1 MYKDNLG
8 EKMFNEKEEINI
20 YCDESCHL
28 EFDGQRA
35 MVFGCVR
42 YPKDNVQELSK
53 KIRELKKKHF
63 IYPFAEIKWKTVSK
77 SKENFYLELLDLFLN
92 TSELKF
98 RAVVFQNKDLHKL
111 EHNLHNQTYE
121 DWYYKMFYVTIE
133 KIIDKETLYN
143 IYLDRKN
150 KNSSQKIH
158 TLEDYLSKRAKILK
172 IQEVLSHQSE
182 LIQIT
187 DFLTGIVS
195 YANRDA
201 IKSPEANKTKVK
213 LVETLKEKASLSLI
227 TSTPLSADKV
237 NIFMWE
243 PNYYE

>member
-1 MYKDNLG
+1 
-8 EKMFNEKEEINI
+8 
-20 YCDESCHL
+20 
-28 EFDGQRA
+28 
-35 MVFGCVR
+35 
-42 YPKDNVQELSK
+42 
-53 KIRELKKKHF
+53 
-63 IYPFAEIKWKTVSK
+63 
-77 SKENFYLELLDLFLN
+77 
-92 TSELKF
+92 
-98 RAVVFQNKDLHKL
+98 
-111 EHNLHNQTYE
+111 
-121 DWYYKMFYVTIE
+121 MFYVTIE